1 MVNNNLL
8 TETDS
13 LSLNIKSAHSNLK
26 IKHFNTLVEMLY
38 FYLKRSNFQIRSVL
52 FFCPPPVAVTNLL
65 YKNNGA
71 FLFSAVSVLPAAPN
85 GNRLQL
91 KY

>member
-38 FYLKRSNFQIRSVL
+38 FYLKRSNSRSD
-52 FFCPPPVAVTNLL
+52 PSSS
-65 YKNNGA
+65 
-71 FLFSAVSVLPAAPN
+71 SAL
-85 GNRLQL
+85 LQL
-91 KY
+91 L